1 MDGAQVRE
9 RCARDSEWES
19 RQGDT
24 MARGRRDVRGEVVSE
39 RGAGADRR
47 TVERALK
54 SVKGQVKFQG

>member
-54 SVKGQVKFQG
+54 